1 MRKLLMFTLGFGAA
15 CAFCAYVYRGNWM
28 VAVGAVLLFLAVG
41 GWLLS
46 EYWKPV
52 RLAGMV
58 LFGLAVGFLWFMAYQ
73 YAYLNTAD
81 QMDGQTSFAV
91 IQVTDYSWE
100 GSYGTTVDGKTR
112 LGGKTYRV
120 RAYLDGKKTYLP
132 GDEISGEFSF
142 TMTAEEDNHD
152 STYHQ
157 GKGIFL
163 LAYQRSEVWVNEV
176 SNLPLRY
183 YPVYLRM
190 RILDLI
196 EDTFSE
202 DTAPFAKAL
211 LLGDSTDISYEL
223 NTAFKITGIRHIIAV
238 SGLHVSILFAAIY
251 ILAGKRRILTA
262 LIGIPA
268 VMLFAAVAGFQPS
281 VTRACIMQC
290 VMMLSLLWKREYDPA
305 TALSFAAFVM
315 LAVNPLVI
323 TSVSFQLSV
332 SSMAGIFLFSTS
344 IRNWLLDE
352 KRLGRWKGRGL
363 KRRLARW
370 FSSGVAVSLSA
381 GVFTTPL
388 VALYFNT
395 VSLISTLTNLLT
407 LWVISFIFYGIILVC
422 VLGLFWPVG
431 SAFLAAVVAY
441 PIRFVLGTTTTLAK
455 IPLAAVYTYSDW
467 IVYWLIFVYV
477 LLAVFLLLRKKRPAV
492 FGCISAV
499 TLCAALFA
507 SWLPWGKDGVQVTV
521 LDVGQGQSILLQCE
535 GKTFLVDCGG
545 DYADTAADIA
555 AETLLSRGISH
566 IDGLIL
572 THYDE
577 DHAGGAPMLLSRID
591 ADCVVLPDFPD
602 EEGIKEAIAGDGE
615 VEVLDVLSPVALS
628 YGNVN
633 LTVIPPERAETSNES
648 SLCVLF
654 QTENCGILI
663 TGDLDAKGERA
674 LLSRFLLPDIDLL
687 VAGHHGS
694 KNATTEELL
703 SAVMPETV
711 IISVGENNHY
721 GHPAAETLE
730 RLGQAGC
737 AVYRT
742 DLDGTIIYWG

>member
-1 MRKLLMFTLGFGAA
+1 MRKLLWFSLGFGAA

-46 EYWKPV
+46 EYWKPA
-52 RLAGMV
+52 RLIGMV
-58 LFGLAVGFLWFMAYQ
+58 LFGLAAGSMWFMAYQ
-73 YAYLNTAD
+73 YAYLNGAD
-81 QMDGQTSFAV
+81 RMDGQTEFAV
-91 IQVTDYSWE
+91 IEVTDYSWE
-100 GSYGTTVDGKTR
+100 GKYGTTVDGKTR
-112 LGGKTYRV
+112 LNDRQFRV
-120 RAYLDGKKTYLP
+120 RAYLDGKKTFLP
-132 GDEISGEFSF
+132 GDRISGEFSF
-142 TMTAEEDNHD
+142 TMTAEEDNHN

-163 LAYQRSEVWVNEV
+163 LAYQRGEVAVNEID
-176 SNLPLRY
+176 NLPLRY

-190 RILDLI
+190 RIFDLI
-196 EDTFSE
+196 EDTFPE
-202 DTAPFAKAL
+202 DVSAFAKAL
-211 LLGDSTDISYEL
+211 LLGDSTDIGYEL
-223 NTAFKITGIRHIIAV
+223 NTAFKIAGIRHIIAV
-238 SGLHVSILFAAIY
+238 SGLHVSILFAAVY
-251 ILAGKRRILTA
+251 ILAGKRRFLTA
-262 LIGIPA
+262 LIGIPLI
-268 VMLFAAVAGFQPS
+268 MMFAAVAGFQPS

-290 VMMLSLLWKREYDPA
+290 VMMLSLVWKREYDPA
-305 TALSFAAFVM
+305 TALSFAALVM
-315 LAVNPLVI
+315 MVVNPLVL

-332 SSMAGIFLFSTS
+332 SSMAGIFLFSAPIS
-344 IRNWLLDE
+344 GWLLDE

-370 FSSGVAVSLSA
+370 FSTGVAVSLSA

-388 VALYFNT
+388 VALYFRT

-422 VLGLFWPVG
+422 LLGLFW
-431 SAFLAAVVAY
+431 SAGAVFLASVVAY
-441 PIRFVLGTTTTLAK
+441 PIRFVLGATTLLAK
-455 IPLAAVYTYSDW
+455 IPLAAVYTYSEW
-467 IVYWLIFVYV
+467 IIYWLIFVYV
-477 LLAVFLLLRKKRPAV
+477 LFAVFAIAKKKRPGV
-492 FGCISAV
+492 FVCLTILS
-499 TLCAALFA
+499 LCAAMFA

-521 LDVGQGQSILLQCE
+521 LDVGQGQSILLQSE

-545 DYADTAADIA
+545 DYDDTAADIA
-555 AETLLSRGISH
+555 AETLLSRGIRR

-572 THYDE
+572 THYDT
-577 DHAGGAPMLLSRID
+577 DHAGGAPLLLSRID
-591 ADCVVLPDFPD
+591 ADCLILPDFPD
-602 EEGIKEAIAGDGE
+602 EAGIRDAIVHNREDKA
-615 VEVLDVLSPVALS
+615 VEVLSPVTLS
-628 YGNVN
+628 YGGVKM
-633 LTVIPPERAETSNES
+633 TVIPPESAKTDNES

-663 TGDLDAKGERA
+663 TGDLDAKGERR
-674 LLSRFLLPDIDLL
+674 LLNSYILPDVDLL

-703 SAVMPETV
+703 SAVKPETV

-721 GHPAAETLE
+721 GHPAEETLQ
-730 RLGQAGC
+730 RLQEAGC